1 MAKGKSSKSS
11 ARKPRSKKSASAH
24 DLIEG
29 LAGHDSDTIMG
40 ILRDKYGGDKVDL
53 AMKAAGVL
61 GGVGAA
67 GLAAKYAL
75 NTGFGQ
81 KATNKGA
88 EFLHFG
94 NVRAKRS
101 YDEVH
106 LILRGTRE
114 LVAASAHATARSL
127 AMRLKGT
134 NAEEADAYLDKNG
147 VVWLFRTLTNM
158 PVSAFD
164 ATYGGLTNKFHA
176 LLVLMKAGDVWET
189 PLDVN
194 RTSAVQGVVY
204 DFLGFVG
211 IAEDTRYDI
220 TGAGKLDAPV
230 RLNVSIGDKGEAVQV
245 EITNRMQYTALMDA
259 YGRIENA
266 EKAAEQLKQF
276 TQAVSME
283 HAAPESEAEEDLGGG
298 GGGGSVPSLDD

>member
-1 MAKGKSSKSS
+1 MPKGKSPK
-11 ARKPRSKKSASAH
+11 RKTKSKKSPSAQ

-29 LAGHDSDTIMG
+29 LAGHDSDTIMD
-40 ILRDKYGGDKVDL
+40 ILREKYGGDKVDL

-75 NTGFGQ
+75 NTGFGKSAKTQ
-81 KATNKGA
+81 GA
-88 EFLHFG
+88 ALLHGG
-94 NVRAKRS
+94 NVNLKS
-101 YDEVH
+101 LHDEVK
-106 LILRGTRE
+106 LNLRGTRE
-114 LVAASAHATARSL
+114 LVAATAHATARTL
-127 AMRLKGT
+127 AMRLRHMS
-134 NAEEADAYLDKNG
+134 ADDADAYLDKNG
-147 VVWLFRTLTNM
+147 VVSLFRTLTNM
-158 PVSAFD
+158 PVNAFD
-164 ATYGGLTNKFHA
+164 ATYGVLADRFHA
-176 LLVLMKAGDVWET
+176 LLVLMKVGDVWVT
-189 PLDVN
+189 PLDAN
-194 RTSAVQGVVY
+194 RTSTVQGVAY
-204 DFLGFVG
+204 DFLGYVG
-211 IAEDTRYDI
+211 VAEDDRYDI

>member
-29 LAGHDSDTIMG
+29 LAGHDSDTIMD
-40 ILRDKYGGDKVDL
+40 ILREKYGGDKVDL

-88 EFLHFG
+88 EFLRFG

-211 IAEDTRYDI
+211 IAEDDRYDI
-220 TGAGKLDAPV
+220 TGAGKLEPAV
-230 RLNVSIGDKGEAVQV
+230 TLNISIGDKGEAVQV
-245 EITNRMQYTALMDA
+245 VITNRMQYTALMDA
-259 YGRIENA
+259 FARIKNA
-266 EKAAEQLKQF
+266 EQAEKQLKELVD
-276 TQAVSME
+276 T
-283 HAAPESEAEEDLGGG
+283 APESEAEEDKKSGSGGG
-298 GGGGSVPSLDD
+298 EEEED